1 MKVECINIDGIS
13 DRFTLGGIYEY
24 RRYDVFNWAGGIPES
39 DAIIKDNFGEEMIFI
54 KPFYNGR
61 FRVLT
66 EDELRIIAIDKILK
80 DKRV

>member
-39 DAIIKDNFGEEMIFI
+39 DAIIFDDFGEEMIFI

-61 FRVLT
+61 FKILT
-66 EDELRIIAIDKILK
+66 LDDLRIKAIEKIFKEDE
-80 DKRV
+80 